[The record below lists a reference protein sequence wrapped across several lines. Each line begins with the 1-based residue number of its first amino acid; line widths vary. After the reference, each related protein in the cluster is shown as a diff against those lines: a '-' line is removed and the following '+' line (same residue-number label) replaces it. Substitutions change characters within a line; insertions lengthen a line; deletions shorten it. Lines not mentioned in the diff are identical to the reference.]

1 MPKVLIVDDEPG
13 VSAAFGC
20 FLAAEGHAVR
30 TAATADEALAL
41 VKADEPDVALLDI
54 RLPGTDGVSLLQQV
68 QKISPTTK
76 VMMVSAYLNR
86 AIRDRIARLGVSVCL
101 QKPVDLFA
109 LRTSVNQLLAP

>member
-30 TAATADEALAL
+30 TAANADEALAL
-41 VKADEPDVALLDI
+41 VKAEVPDVALLDL
-54 RLPGTDGVSLLQQV
+54 RMPGTDGLSLLQEV
-68 QKISPTTK
+68 QKISPATK

-86 AIRDRIARLGVSVCL
+86 AIRDRIARLGVSTCM
-101 QKPVDLFA
+101 QKPVNLFDLRA
-109 LRTSVNQLLAP
+109 SVNHLLAQ